1 MNNYFNQ
8 LFLMSSIL
16 CASFPACSTPLS
28 PVELQIKNDVVHQQ
42 ADELG
47 FLAKL
52 VNINSGTENIKGV
65 VQVGSLLEK
74 EFKALGFKTRW
85 FEEPASMHK
94 AGTLI
99 ATREGKQGKRLLLI
113 GHLDTVF
120 GPKSSFKTFK
130 RHGNYATGPGI
141 SDDKGGDVA
150 ILYALKALA
159 KQKKLDNTSITI
171 VLTGDEEES
180 GKPASISRKP
190 LLDAAKGKDIALDF
204 EPSLDLQKA
213 SIGRRGITNWL
224 LTSTGKE
231 GHSSTIF
238 KKNTGA
244 GAIFELTR
252 ILNAIRADLGHEK
265 NLSFNPSLILGGT
278 EISYN
283 QLDTTGDAFGK
294 HNVVAQSSIAHGDLR
309 YLSEAQ
315 KNKAKETIQT
325 IVKKHLP
332 ETSAEVRF
340 TDGIPPMEPTE
351 NNQKLLNTYSQASMD
366 LGYGRIDAFDPGSK
380 GAGDISYVAAI
391 VPANL
396 VGLGPV
402 GEGQHS
408 VNERM
413 DIRSLEINTIRAAIL
428 IYRLTR

>member
-1 MNNYFNQ
+1 MKNHLRQ
-8 LFLMSSIL
+8 LFFIVSGF
-16 CASFPACSTPLS
+16 CFSFSGFSTNLT
-28 PVELQIKNDVVHQQ
+28 PVELQIKNDIVKQQ
-42 ADELG
+42 DKELN

-65 VQVGSLLEK
+65 MKVGALLEK
-74 EFKALGFKTRW
+74 EFKALGFKTQW

-99 ATREGKQGKRLLLI
+99 AAREGKQGKRLLLI

-120 GPKSSFKTFK
+120 GPQSSFQKFK
-130 RHGNYATGPGI
+130 KHGKYATGPGI
-141 SDDKGGDVA
+141 TDDKGGDVV

-159 KQKKLDNTSITI
+159 NQKKLDNTSITI

-180 GKPASISRKP
+180 GKPAAISRKP
-190 LLDAAKGKDIALDF
+190 LLDAAKNKDIALDF
-204 EPSLDLQKA
+204 EPSLHLQKA

-224 LTSTGKE
+224 INSYGKE

-238 KKNTGA
+238 KKHTGA
-244 GAIFELTR
+244 GAIFELAR
-252 ILNAIRADLGHEK
+252 ILNTIRTELGDEK
-265 NLSFNPSLILGGT
+265 NLSFNPGLILGGT
-278 EISYN
+278 QINYN
-283 QLDTTGDAFGK
+283 QLTTAGDAFGK
-294 HNVVAQSSIAHGDLR
+294 HNVVAQSSVAQGDLR
-309 YLSEAQ
+309 YLSLAQ
-315 KNKAKETIQT
+315 KNKAEEKIQA
-325 IVKKHLP
+325 IIKQHLP
-332 ETSAEVRF
+332 ETSAEIAF
-340 TDGIPPMEPTE
+340 IDGIPPMEPTVG
-351 NNQKLLNTYSQASMD
+351 NQKLLETYSNVSQD
-366 LGYGRIDAFDPGSK
+366 LGYGHVEAFDPGSK

-408 VNERM
+408 VHERM
-413 DIRSLEINTIRAAIL
+413 DIPSLEINTIRAAIL

>member
-1 MNNYFNQ
+1 MNKYFNQ
-8 LFLMSSIL
+8 LLLISATLSI
-16 CASFPACSTPLS
+16 SVPGYSIPLS
-28 PVELQIKNDVVHQQ
+28 PVELQIKNDVIQQ
-42 ADELG
+42 QSKELG
-47 FLAKL
+47 FLKKL

-65 VQVGSLLEK
+65 VKVGALLEK
-74 EFKALGFKTRW
+74 EFKNLGFKTRW

-120 GPKSSFKTFK
+120 GPKSTFQTYK
-130 RHGNYATGPGI
+130 RQGNYATGPGI
-141 SDDKGGDVA
+141 SDDKGGDVV

-159 KQKKLDNTSITI
+159 KQNKLDNTSITI

-190 LLDAAKGKDIALDF
+190 LLDAAKDKDIALDF
-204 EPSLDLQKA
+204 EPSLHLQKA

-231 GHSSTIF
+231 GHSSTIL

-252 ILNAIRADLGHEK
+252 ILNTIRADLGHEK

-283 QLDTTGDAFGK
+283 QLDTTGEAFGK

-315 KNKAKETIQT
+315 KNKARETIQN
-325 IVKKHLP
+325 IVKQHLP
-332 ETSAEVRF
+332 ETSAEVTF
-340 TDGIPPMEPTE
+340 TDGIPPMEPTA
-351 NNQKLLNTYSQASMD
+351 NNQKLLEIYSQASMD

-413 DIRSLEINTIRAAIL
+413 DIHSLEINTIRAAVL